1 MFVQCI
7 NNACGEQH
15 NRQKC
20 QGRSKLVEGGMAK
33 MHIDIQ
39 HVVSKGGWGYALQR
53 KILEARRA
61 FLHEAIFRPQF
72 PYVLQNEFELEFAT
86 RLSVRQIAHNL
97 VHVGLVATNS

>member
-20 QGRSKLVEGGMAK
+20 QGCSKLVEGGMAK

-39 HVVSKGGWGYALQR
+39 HIVSKGGWGYALQR

-61 FLHEAIFRPQF
+61 FLRPF
-72 PYVLQNEFELEFAT
+72 LGLNSHMSYKM
-86 RLSVRQIAHNL
+86 NL
-97 VHVGLVATNS
+97 N